1 MVEENDGGFRLRIGG
16 ASPLLVSTMVV
27 RRQSIWPPIV
37 TIMGWSRVGGSV
49 STENDSVGGK
59 RLPLLRNALWWHRF
73 LRGGHHVLTIRSILA
88 IMVGTTLGAPQ
99 RHAVHHWASYRPNR
113 RCRLSSGHRVLI
125 IESML
130 AAWSSTTKCII
141 TEYNAPQCGGT
152 HPRNFL
158 DAMGST
164 VCSPSRAF

>member
-1 MVEENDGGFRLRIGG
+1 MEENDGGFRLRIGG

-113 RCRLSSGHRVLI
+113 RHSLGGLDRVLVV
-125 IESML
+125 ESML
-130 AAWSSTTKCII
+130 APWSFPTQCAITTLIAQL
-141 TEYNAPQCGGT
+141 EGRT
-152 HPRNFL
+152 HPR
-158 DAMGST
+158 ST
-164 VCSPSRAF
+164 RGTLGPSWCSSSRAF